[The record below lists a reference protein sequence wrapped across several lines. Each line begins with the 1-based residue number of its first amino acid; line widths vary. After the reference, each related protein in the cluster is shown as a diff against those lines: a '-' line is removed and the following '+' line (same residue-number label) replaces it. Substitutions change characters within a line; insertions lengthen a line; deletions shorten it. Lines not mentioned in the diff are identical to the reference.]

1 MRVHCLQQIR
11 QALLGHTH
19 QQHTSR
25 TSDAADEGDVEGVC
39 KEAHRATT
47 PEAAAPVSTQCSLA
61 DVSPVRI
68 PYDGSLL
75 GAAAMGKVAA
85 SLDAEAAQGATGVET
100 TPRDSGVDLTADSS
114 ILSPGTRAGR
124 SNLAHEK
131 NVALAREIDTMR
143 QRLQAMGMCG
153 GALGA
158 QAPTPALSAAPS
170 LTPSVQASPAKPRA
184 TRTFN
189 SMQRQRE
196 TARPPVFS
204 LTNGGDDAKPAAQA
218 EDANV
223 SSDDPGAKESARKG
237 DDTNRQLAAESSGLV
252 DVEHAINMEKASPSG
267 DEGEGPC
274 GAPTVEETQSAMRPP
289 QQQRSLFDKMRSAGA
304 VIAHQ
309 RADCGKASC
318 VKTVYQALEDEPAP
332 SLAGDTILSTLSSAL
347 AESLRHVSALPLYT
361 PPPASSPSAPW
372 FPLLLA
378 RARAALC
385 ASLVEIM
392 APS

>member
-1 MRVHCLQQIR
+1 
-11 QALLGHTH
+11 
-19 QQHTSR
+19 
-25 TSDAADEGDVEGVC
+25 
-39 KEAHRATT
+39 
-47 PEAAAPVSTQCSLA
+47 
-61 DVSPVRI
+61 
-68 PYDGSLL
+68 
-75 GAAAMGKVAA
+75 
-85 SLDAEAAQGATGVET
+85 
-100 TPRDSGVDLTADSS
+100 LTADST

-153 GALGA
+153 GAFGA

-218 EDANV
+218 EDRAEDAKV
-223 SSDDPGAKESARKG
+223 SAVAPGAKESARKG
-237 DDTNRQLAAESSGLV
+237 DDTNRPLAAESSGVV
-252 DVEHAINMEKASPSG
+252 DVEHAMNTEKASPSG
-267 DEGEGPC
+267 DEGDGPC
-274 GAPTVEETQSAMRPP
+274 AAPTVEETQSAMP
-289 QQQRSLFDKMRSAGA
+289 QRSLFDKMRSAGA

-318 VKTVYQALEDEPAP
+318 VKTVYQALEDEPAL
-332 SLAGDTILSTLSSAL
+332 SLAGDTILSTLSIAL
-347 AESLRHVSALPLYT
+347 AGVIAPRPRSPSLYFPLLPPLAL
-361 PPPASSPSAPW
+361 PPASLSCSLEGALRSAP
-372 FPLLLA
+372 LLWKLA
-378 RARAALC
+378 VFT
-385 ASLVEIM
+385 S
-392 APS
+392 